1 MLTEQRSPLLGDFQ
15 AAGFPFSI
23 QAPRTLRPGASG
35 ALLVLGGLLGVVSLV
50 LGGIGGI
57 GSLLL
62 GGIGRIPGLFGGVG
76 GGVLGLGGGIGSGIL
91 QIAGLLGGA
100 SFKSAAFSAAAS
112 FRSPALSAKSWAP
125 SWNASLMSSPASF
138 ILSMKLMVNLPSSG
152 LARVSTIPCRSRRR
166 LAMSPSDDDPLTT
179 R

>member
-23 QAPRTLRPGASG
+23 QAPRTLWPGASG

-62 GGIGRIPGLFGGVG
+62 HQAVHKVQRHVPV
-76 GGVLGLGGGIGSGIL
+76 
-91 QIAGLLGGA
+91 AYA
-100 SFKSAAFSAAAS
+100 
-112 FRSPALSAKSWAP
+112 
-125 SWNASLMSSPASF
+125 
-138 ILSMKLMVNLPSSG
+138 
-152 LARVSTIPCRSRRR
+152 
-166 LAMSPSDDDPLTT
+166 
-179 R
+179 

>member
-91 QIAGLLGGA
+91 QIAGLLGG
-100 SFKSAAFSAAAS
+100 SLLKSRAFSA
-112 FRSPALSAKSWAP
+112 RRP
-125 SWNASLMSSPASF
+125 SGRPPYRPNSLGAV
-138 ILSMKLMVNLPSSG
+138 LERLLDV
-152 LARVSTIPCRSRRR
+152 LARLLHLIDETHGESPFIGSCACIHHTVPQPSPPRDEPIRR
-166 LAMSPSDDDPLTT
+166 
-179 R
+179 

>member
-23 QAPRTLRPGASG
+23 QAPRALRAGASG

-62 GGIGRIPGLFGGVG
+62 GGIGRILGLFGGVG
-76 GGVLGLGGGIGSGIL
+76 GGVLGLGGSIGGGVL
-91 QIAGLLGGA
+91 QIAGLLGG
-100 SFKSAAFSAAAS
+100 S
-112 FRSPALSAKSWAP
+112 
-125 SWNASLMSSPASF
+125 
-138 ILSMKLMVNLPSSG
+138 ILQVGGLLGSG
-152 LARVSTIPCRSRRR
+152 VIQVARLIGQIVGAVLER
-166 LAMSPSDDDPLTT
+166 PLDVLEGLIYLIDENHGEYHLIGSCE
-179 R
+179 